1 MPRNDGGVNAAP
13 TLTIYSK
20 PGCHLCDEMKQVVI
34 RLSASIPVRLEEVD
48 ISQDPELEA
57 RYGLE
62 IPVLMV
68 DGRKAAKY
76 RISDGE
82 LRRLVEARRQETPT
96 SLK

>member
-1 MPRNDGGVNAAP
+1 VTEAP

-20 PGCHLCDEMKQVVI
+20 PGCHLCDDIKQLVI
-34 RLSASIPVRLEEVD
+34 RLSQSMPLRLEEID

-82 LRRLVEARRQETPT
+82 LRRLLEARRP
-96 SLK
+96 

>member
-1 MPRNDGGVNAAP
+1 MSGHNDGVSDAP

-20 PGCHLCDEMKQVVI
+20 PGCHLCEDMKLVVA
-34 RLSASIPVRLEEVD
+34 RLSRSIPLQLEEVD
-48 ISQDPELEA
+48 ISQDPELDA

-68 DGRKAAKY
+68 DGQKAAKY

-82 LRRLVEARRQETPT
+82 LRRILEARRR
-96 SLK
+96 